1 MRDTSKEL
9 IEYITQSLY
18 FGETTQESEG
28 MNSQVWD
35 KYLHLGTKM
44 LRKSGDYIIAV
55 SDNPAGLY
63 FLHKGRVKSNL
74 LSKDGM
80 MKTINIKAERTIF
93 GEQFVFH
100 HQPGIYE
107 AIALDD
113 CELYFFTRERI
124 LELMKKDFEITLFIA
139 KSQSIMARM
148 MAYQI
153 HDMSVSNILRSLAR
167 VLYSICC
174 YEKKDHPQNK
184 EIIINLTH
192 EQIANMLGA
201 HRVTVTK
208 NLNRLKSLGVLDYK
222 YERITIKESHKLLE
236 IATE

>member
-1 MRDTSKEL
+1 MS
-9 IEYITQSLY
+9 
-18 FGETTQESEG
+18 
-28 MNSQVWD
+28 SQIWD
-35 KYLHLGTKM
+35 KYLHLGTKI
-44 LRKSGDYIIAV
+44 LRKSGEYIIAV

-63 FLHKGRVKSNL
+63 FLNKGKVKGGL

-80 MKTINIKAERTIF
+80 LKTISIKAEKTIF

-107 AIALDD
+107 AIAIED

-124 LELMKKDFEITLFIA
+124 LEVMKEDFEITLFIA
-139 KSQSIMARM
+139 KSQSILSRM

-153 HDMSVSNILRSLAR
+153 YDMSVSNILRSLAR

-174 YEKKDHPQNK
+174 YEKKENPQNK
-184 EIIINLTH
+184 SITINLTH

-201 HRVTVTK
+201 HRVTITK
-208 NLNRLKSLGVLDYK
+208 NLNRLKNLGILDYK
-222 YERITIKESHKLLE
+222 YEKIMIKEPQKLLD

>member
-1 MRDTSKEL
+1 MIMKDTL

-35 KYLHLGTKM
+35 KYLSLGTKM
-44 LRKSGDYIIAV
+44 LRKSGDYIISV

-63 FLHKGRVKSNL
+63 FIHKGKVKSNL
-74 LSKDGM
+74 LNKDGM
-80 MKTINIKAERTIF
+80 VKTINIKAERTIF

-107 AIALDD
+107 AIALEY

-124 LELMKKDFEITLFIA
+124 LELMKDDFEITLFIA
-139 KSQSIMARM
+139 KSLSIMSRM

-153 HDMSVSNILRSLAR
+153 QDMSISNVLHSLAR
-167 VLYSICC
+167 VLYSISC
-174 YEKKDHPQNK
+174 YEIKNNPQK
-184 EIIINLTH
+184 EEITINLTH
-192 EQIANMLGA
+192 EQIANMIGA

-208 NLNRLKSLGVLDYK
+208 NLNRLKTLGILDYK
-222 YERITIKESHKLLE
+222 YEKIMIKDLQKLLE
-236 IATE
+236 ITTE